1 MSTKEILLVDDDI
14 DDLEIFIEAI
24 ESLDKNVKCR
34 TSLSPKLAL
43 EELIQADNLP
53 DLILLDYNMPQ
64 INGLEFL
71 KRLQS
76 DTRLAAIEVIIVSTP
91 EEEVMVPW
99 LNKNGVNVK
108 YISKPSDFTELKT
121 VLNDIL

>member
-43 EELIQADNLP
+43 EELIQADTLP

>member
-108 YISKPSDFTELKT
+108 YISKPSDFAELKT